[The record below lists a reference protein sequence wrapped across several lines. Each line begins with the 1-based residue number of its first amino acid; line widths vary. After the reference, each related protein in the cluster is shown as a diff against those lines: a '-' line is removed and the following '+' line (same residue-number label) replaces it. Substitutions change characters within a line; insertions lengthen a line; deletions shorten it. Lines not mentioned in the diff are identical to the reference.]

1 MTTTSESAQPAP
13 PPSTPTYN
21 IGEVSKIVRLPQH
34 TVRRWQDKAE
44 LPGIEQRT
52 EGNQRVYTL
61 ASIAEMAAAMRQDG
75 TIKSDDRYQLVRAVI
90 DALLALYAD

>member
-13 PPSTPTYN
+13 PPSTPRYN

-61 ASIAEMAAAMRQDG
+61 ASIAEMASAMRQDG
-75 TIKSDDRYQLVRAVI
+75 TIKSDSHYERVRAVI
-90 DALLALYAD
+90 DALLSLYAD